1 MDRRAW
7 WAVLHPAGHFIWCTQ
22 HISINE
28 LLGESFL
35 LRKMLFLSVSMTFPG
50 FFLFY
55 RHFLLCL
62 LCVSWGSVWA
72 AAGLYSLF
80 SDHFQ
85 PHHCMYWLKNDASQ
99 IYTSGLG
106 FSQSLRHIYLLT
118 IPLGFKCN
126 NWTRTAIIMRK
137 KIMYQYVSCPLCLAW
152 CLAQGSLPG
161 NLYWLT
167 ESPLSWWSARHL

>member
-1 MDRRAW
+1 M
-7 WAVLHPAGHFIWCTQ
+7 LHPAGHFIWCTQ

-62 LCVSWGSVWA
+62 FCVSWGSVWA

-118 IPLGFKCN
+118 IPLGFKWASQRN
-126 NWTRTAIIMRK
+126 
-137 KIMYQYVSCPLCLAW
+137 QYVQNDLQSQTCLPHFSK
-152 CLAQGSLPG
+152 CLHYDSAGQSKTKESLDF
-161 NLYWLT
+161 
-167 ESPLSWWSARHL
+167 SLSLSYALVRWQVLSVLLSK